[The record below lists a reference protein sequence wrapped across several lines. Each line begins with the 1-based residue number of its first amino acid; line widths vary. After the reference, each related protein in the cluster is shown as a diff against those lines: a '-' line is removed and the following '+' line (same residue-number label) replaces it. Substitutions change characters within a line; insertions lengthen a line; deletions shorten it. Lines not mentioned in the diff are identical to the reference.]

1 MAIFLIGINH
11 TTAGISVREKVVF
24 APELVKSALREI
36 ELLLPAEGAV
46 ILSTCNRT
54 EVYVECAFQLAGTSL
69 GRTGAEESDLD
80 QFKAVMLKW
89 LSEVHHIEQEE
100 LLSCCYSSEGREVV
114 EHLMRVASGLD
125 SMILGE
131 PQIFGQIKSAFA
143 VSQEENLTGSGLGR
157 AFRDAFFIAKKVRTE
172 TAIGKNPV
180 SIAYA
185 AVTLSERIFSNLN
198 VLSVLLLGASR
209 TNDLV
214 MQHLTQ
220 KGVANLT
227 VANRTLENAEQLA
240 KQHNASSVLLSEV
253 PSALESADIVVTSTN
268 SQLPLIGKGI
278 VERALRVRKHRPI
291 LFLDLAVPRDVE
303 EEVGDIADAYLYTI
317 DDISAVVNDGVRSRV
332 DAAVEAKQIIAR
344 GVDHHFRA
352 LRSLNAVETL
362 RAYRKK
368 ASVIQEKELEKAFKA
383 LEKGEL
389 AEEVMVAL
397 ARSITNKLTHEPSVQ
412 LKKFSEQG
420 RQEAF
425 DLTTEL
431 LGLDQK

>member
-36 ELLLPAEGAV
+36 ELLLSAEGAV

-69 GRTGAEESDLD
+69 GRTEAEESDLD
-80 QFKAVMLKW
+80 YFKAVMLKW
-89 LSEVHHIEQEE
+89 LSEVHHIEQDE
-100 LLSCCYSSEGREVV
+100 LLSCCYSSEGRKVI

-214 MQHLTQ
+214 MQHLSQ
-220 KGVANLT
+220 KGVAKLT

-332 DAAVEAKQIIAR
+332 DAAVEAQEIVAQ

>member
-1 MAIFLIGINH
+1 M
-11 TTAGISVREKVVF
+11 
-24 APELVKSALREI
+24 
-36 ELLLPAEGAV
+36 
-46 ILSTCNRT
+46 
-54 EVYVECAFQLAGTSL
+54 
-69 GRTGAEESDLD
+69 
-80 QFKAVMLKW
+80 
-89 LSEVHHIEQEE
+89 
-100 LLSCCYSSEGREVV
+100 
-114 EHLMRVASGLD
+114 
-125 SMILGE
+125 
-131 PQIFGQIKSAFA
+131 
-143 VSQEENLTGSGLGR
+143 
-157 AFRDAFFIAKKVRTE
+157 
-172 TAIGKNPV
+172 
-180 SIAYA
+180 
-185 AVTLSERIFSNLN
+185 
-198 VLSVLLLGASR
+198 
-209 TNDLV
+209 
-214 MQHLTQ
+214 
-220 KGVANLT
+220 
-227 VANRTLENAEQLA
+227 
-240 KQHNASSVLLSEV
+240 
-253 PSALESADIVVTSTN
+253 VTSTN

-278 VERALRVRKHRPI
+278 VERALRLRKHRPI

-332 DAAVEAKQIIAR
+332 DAAVEAKEIIAR